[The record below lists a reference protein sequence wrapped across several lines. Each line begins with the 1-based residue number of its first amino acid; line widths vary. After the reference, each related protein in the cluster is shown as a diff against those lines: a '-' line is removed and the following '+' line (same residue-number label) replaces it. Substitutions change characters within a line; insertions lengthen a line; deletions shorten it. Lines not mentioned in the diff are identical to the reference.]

1 MGCHNRGVVH
11 LNTELIIILLLI
23 IAGLII
29 LISKLSLINRM
40 VSAIQGITVLA
51 AAHPIAACG
60 IALLFIAGAIMNDLS
75 FWSVL

>member
-1 MGCHNRGVVH
+1 

-23 IAGLII
+23 IAVLIIAIMKMGLISRT
-29 LISKLSLINRM
+29 ISG
-40 VSAIQGITVLA
+40 IQGITGLA

-60 IALLFIAGAIMNDLS
+60 IALLFIAGVIMNDLS